1 MSSQIHPLLTM
12 SGARAEVMRRTWQQV
27 EEMMSHGNQLS
38 NEDFA
43 KLVKSNWEQIK
54 REIATIKEKEKV
66 AKVVETTVAKDANQ
80 LGLASE

>member
-1 MSSQIHPLLTM
+1 M